1 MALKKFKASPYT
13 YGPVI
18 PDNMLN
24 TWASRAAAAIAE
36 AEHWAKEFDESK
48 AYLETTPEFLKA
60 TIPARRKMYSENWDM
75 SDAASKYNFHRERA
89 NMYHAAI
96 TAQRALRGR

>member
-1 MALKKFKASPYT
+1 MALKKFPGSPYT
-13 YGPVI
+13 YGAVLS
-18 PDNMLN
+18 DNVLN
-24 TWASRAAAAIAE
+24 EWAQQAMDSIAQ
-36 AEHWAKEFDESK
+36 AEHWAAEFDESK
-48 AYLETTPEFLKA
+48 AYLERTPEFLKA